1 MSKLY
6 LRTTQDELEL
16 PIAVADS
23 PTELARML
31 GTTANNVSSSIAH
44 GRKGWYAVLDE
55 PEKFCDNDGRLWYW
69 NEKGETVYV
78 E

>member
-1 MSKLY
+1 MGKLY

-31 GTTANNVSSSIAH
+31 GTTENNVSSCISKH
-44 GRKGWYAVLDE
+44 YKGWYKIEIE
-55 PEKFCDNDGRLWYW
+55 PYLYFDG
-69 NEKGETVYV
+69 E
-78 E
+78 

>member
-1 MSKLY
+1 VSKLY

-23 PTELARML
+23 PTELARMC

-44 GRKGWYAVLDE
+44 GRKGWYKVEIEPHMYLD
-55 PEKFCDNDGRLWYW
+55 
-69 NEKGETVYV
+69 GE
-78 E
+78 